1 MQMRKLPP
9 GRHRIP
15 VEQVERSQHERLVAS
30 MAEASAEGGYLA
42 TSVSEVSARA
52 GVSTQTFYKLFSN
65 KLDCMLASYEE
76 ALARLFADMDV
87 ACGAG
92 PTEGEGR
99 LRPPIHTALT
109 LLAADPT
116 AARLLTVEIMAA
128 GPEGARRHYRA
139 CECLATRLHDMRS
152 PNLPPGPIANWAL
165 VATMAMRIA
174 KEVTDGRAQ
183 ALGQLEDEFVSV
195 ASMMGLGT

>member
-1 MQMRKLPP
+1 MRKLPP
-9 GRHRIP
+9 GQHGIP
-15 VEQVERSQHERLVAS
+15 VEQVESSQRERLLAG
-30 MAEASAEGGYLA
+30 MADACAERGYLA
-42 TSVSEVSARA
+42 TSVSEVSRRA

-76 ALARLFADMDV
+76 RLGRLFEEMDV

-92 PTEGEGR
+92 RDGEAS
-99 LRPPIHTALT
+99 LRPPIRIALT
-109 LLAADPT
+109 TLSADPV

-152 PNLPPGPIANWAL
+152 PELPPGPIANWAL

-174 KEVTDGRAQ
+174 KEVTNGEAER
-183 ALGQLEDEFVSV
+183 LGELEDEFVAV

>member
-1 MQMRKLPP
+1 MHMRKNPP
-9 GRHRIP
+9 GRHGIP
-15 VEQVERSQHERLVAS
+15 IEQVEGSQRKRLLAG
-30 MAEASAEGGYLA
+30 MAEACAERGYLA
-42 TSVSEVSARA
+42 TSVSEVSRRS

-76 ALARLFADMDV
+76 RLGRLFEEMDV

-92 PTEGEGR
+92 RDGEAS
-99 LRPPIHTALT
+99 LRPPIRTALDA
-109 LLAADPT
+109 LAADP
-116 AARLLTVEIMAA
+116 AGARLITVEIMAA
-128 GPEGARRHYRA
+128 GPEGVKRHYGA

-152 PNLPPGPIANWAL
+152 PELPPGPIANWAL

-174 KEVTDGRAQ
+174 KEVTNGEVER
-183 ALGQLEDEFVSV
+183 LGELEDEFVAV